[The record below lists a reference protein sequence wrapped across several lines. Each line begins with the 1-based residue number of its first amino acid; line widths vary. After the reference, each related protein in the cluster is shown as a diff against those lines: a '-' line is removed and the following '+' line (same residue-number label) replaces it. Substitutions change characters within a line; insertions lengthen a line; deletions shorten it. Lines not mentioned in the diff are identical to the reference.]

1 PARVDQVRLHQAER
15 GRVSARHDDHWLHPR
30 LLPPRDSRRVAL
42 RLRAPPLPGQAAP
55 LPSRRMLERFLA
67 RTRCSRLAF
76 LEIPFLSLFLPPS
89 LPPSLPLSL
98 HRFLP
103 PTHQSGGL
111 LPVLVAP
118 SQLLSLLLF
127 AAACTAGAQASSCVN
142 TPGGTYLGYS
152 MYVFPCRQK

>member
-1 PARVDQVRLHQAER
+1 MFP
-15 GRVSARHDDHWLHPR
+15 SCF
-30 LLPPRDSRRVAL
+30 SRN
-42 RLRAPPLPGQAAP
+42 
-55 LPSRRMLERFLA
+55 SISLA
-67 RTRCSRLAF
+67 
-76 LEIPFLSLFLPPS
+76 LPPS
-89 LPPSLPLSL
+89 IPPALPPSLPLSL

-111 LPVLVAP
+111 HPVLVAP

-152 MYVFPCRQK
+152 IPGNNDCGLIKGSVAMAFLAAFTYIGGFWYYALMSYYRR